1 MKKLMS
7 FVWLIVAFISTNLAE
22 EFIRELKDQ
31 NNDDIKV
38 ENEPLR
44 LVGR

>member
-1 MKKLMS
+1 MS
-7 FVWLIVAFISTNLAE
+7 FVWVIVAFISCCLSE
-22 EFIRELKDQ
+22 EVTRELRIQ
-31 NNDDIKV
+31 SNNDDVTV